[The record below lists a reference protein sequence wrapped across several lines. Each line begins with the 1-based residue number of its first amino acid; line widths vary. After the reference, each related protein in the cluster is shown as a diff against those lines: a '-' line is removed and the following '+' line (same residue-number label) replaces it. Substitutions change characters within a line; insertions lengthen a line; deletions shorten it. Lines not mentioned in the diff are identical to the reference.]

1 MAIFQTK
8 TKENNSHVTKFISL
22 SQGIGRVVF
31 YLSPILYYVALLLC
45 SFLCPIVFI
54 VPTLAWIPML
64 SFMPFFH
71 STRP

>member
-31 YLSPILYYVALLLC
+31 YLSPILYYVALLH
-45 SFLCPIVFI
+45 SFLLPIVFI